1 MYRDR
6 INEQKKMLKI
16 SNKTISQRSKLNL
29 PEETIS
35 RFLSSKTHDARVSTF
50 LDVCEAV
57 ELNPYEAFMDA
68 ITAAQ
73 FKLFLETRLSDI
85 DNAAELEMLRAKT
98 AAQEAEI
105 ILLKE
110 KIQHKDE
117 IIAIHNHYNSILTT
131 KKE

>member
-6 INEQKKMLKI
+6 INEQKKILKI
-16 SNKTISQRSKLNL
+16 SNKTISERSQLKL

-35 RFLSSKTHDARVSTF
+35 RFLSNKSHDAYVSTM

-57 ELNPYEAFMDA
+57 ELKPYELFMDA

-73 FKLFLETRLSDI
+73 FKLFLETKLSDM
-85 DNAAELEMLRAKT
+85 DNAAELEMLRTKT

-105 ILLKE
+105 ALLKE
-110 KIQHKDE
+110 RIQHKDE
-117 IIAIHNHYNSILTT
+117 IIALHNYYKSLIGGMT
-131 KKE
+131 K

>member
-6 INEQKKMLKI
+6 INEQKKILKI
-16 SNKTISQRSKLNL
+16 SNKTISERSQLKL

-35 RFLSSKTHDARVSTF
+35 RFLSNKSHDAYVSTM

-57 ELNPYEAFMDA
+57 ELKPYELFMDA

-73 FKLFLETRLSDI
+73 FKLFLETRLSDM
-85 DNAAELEMLRAKT
+85 DNAAELEMLRTKT

-105 ILLKE
+105 ALLKE
-110 KIQHKDE
+110 RLQHKDE
-117 IIAIHNHYNSILTT
+117 IIAIHNHYNSLM
-131 KKE
+131 KKD